1 MITIIAVVGNDNAI
15 GRRGDLLWH
24 LSEDLRHFKALTM
37 GHPVI
42 MGRKTWESLPKRP
55 LPKRRNIVVTR
66 NPEYVA
72 EGAEVVASLQEAF
85 DITVNENP
93 FVMGGG
99 EIYNQS
105 LPFADALSLTLV
117 DATDADADTYFPDFR
132 NGEWEEISSEPGNG
146 GEGLPAYR
154 FAEFRRK

>member
-66 NPEYVA
+66 NPEFVA
-72 EGAEVVASLQEAF
+72 EGAEVVSSLQEAF
-85 DITVNENP
+85 DLTVNENP

-105 LPFADALSLTLV
+105 LPFADAQIGRAHV
-117 DATDADADTYFPDFR
+117 
-132 NGEWEEISSEPGNG
+132 
-146 GEGLPAYR
+146 
-154 FAEFRRK
+154 